1 MKFALMLSTLF
12 FLPAPA
18 LAYDHSFGGQTNVY
32 EECKRYIHKER
43 YIPGYYDNEGNYRSG
58 SIKRYRERV
67 PCGPSSGGYQNS
79 NYQSR
84 QPQRPVGCN
93 RGSRVASGIL
103 GGGIAAMV
111 SKQDAYGWSIPLGV
125 ISGVALDRAGCP

>member
-43 YIPGYYDNEGNYRSG
+43 YIPGS
-58 SIKRYRERV
+58 
-67 PCGPSSGGYQNS
+67 
-79 NYQSR
+79 
-84 QPQRPVGCN
+84 
-93 RGSRVASGIL
+93 
-103 GGGIAAMV
+103 V
-111 SKQDAYGWSIPLGV
+111 SYTHLTLPTKA
-125 ISGVALDRAGCP
+125 

>member
-1 MKFALMLSTLF
+1 MKFALLLSTLF

-18 LAYDHSFGGQTNVY
+18 LAYGQTNVY

-43 YIPGYYDNEGNYRSG
+43 YIPGYYDNQGNYRSG

-67 PCGPSSGGYQNS
+67 PCGPSGGYHNS

-103 GGGIAAMV
+103 GGGIAARV
-111 SKQDAYGWSIPLGV
+111 SIQDAYGWSIPLGV

>member
-1 MKFALMLSTLF
+1 MKFALLLSTLF

-18 LAYDHSFGGQTNVY
+18 LAYGQTNVF
-32 EECKRYIHKER
+32 EECKRYIHKEK
-43 YIPGYYDNEGNYRSG
+43 YIPGYYDGQGNYRSG
-58 SIKRYRERV
+58 KIRRYKERV
-67 PCGPSSGGYQNS
+67 PCGPSGGYHNS
-79 NYQSR
+79 NYQPQ

-111 SKQDAYGWSIPLGV
+111 SKQDAYGLSLIH
-125 ISGVALDRAGCP
+125 I

>member
-1 MKFALMLSTLF
+1 MKFALLLSTLF

-18 LAYDHSFGGQTNVY
+18 LAYGQTNVF
-32 EECKRYIHKER
+32 EECKRYIHKEK
-43 YIPGYYDNEGNYRSG
+43 YIPGYYDGQGNYRSG
-58 SIKRYRERV
+58 KIRRYKERV
-67 PCGPSSGGYQNS
+67 PCGPSGGYHNS
-79 NYQSR
+79 NYQPQ

>member
-1 MKFALMLSTLF
+1 MKFALLLSTLF

-18 LAYDHSFGGQTNVY
+18 LAYGQTNVF
-32 EECKRYIHKER
+32 EECKRYIHKEK
-43 YIPGYYDNEGNYRSG
+43 YIPGYYDGQGNYRSG
-58 SIKRYRERV
+58 KIRRYKERV
-67 PCGPSSGGYQNS
+67 PCGPSGGYHNS
-79 NYQSR
+79 NYQPQ

-103 GGGIAAMV
+103 GGGIAAMG

-125 ISGVALDRAGCP
+125 ISGVALDRAGSP

>member
-1 MKFALMLSTLF
+1 MKFALLLSTLF

-18 LAYDHSFGGQTNVY
+18 LAYGQTNVF
-32 EECKRYIHKER
+32 EECKRYIHKEQ
-43 YIPGYYDNEGNYRSG
+43 YFPGYYDGQGNYRSG
-58 SIKRYRERV
+58 KIRRYKERV
-67 PCGPSSGGYQNS
+67 PCGPSGGYHNS
-79 NYQSR
+79 NYQPQ

>member
-1 MKFALMLSTLF
+1 MKFALLVSTLF
-12 FLPAPA
+12 FVPAPA
-18 LAYDHSFGGQTNVY
+18 LAYGQTNVY

-43 YIPGYYDNEGNYRSG
+43 YIPGYYDNQGNYRSG

-67 PCGPSSGGYQNS
+67 PCGPSGGYHNS

-93 RGSRVASGIL
+93 RGSRVLSGLL
-103 GGGIAAMV
+103 GGGIAAAV
-111 SKQDAYGWSIPLGV
+111 SKSDAYAWSIPIGV
-125 ISGVALDRAGCP
+125 IAGVASDRAGCS

>member
-1 MKFALMLSTLF
+1 M
-12 FLPAPA
+12 
-18 LAYDHSFGGQTNVY
+18 
-32 EECKRYIHKER
+32 
-43 YIPGYYDNEGNYRSG
+43 
-58 SIKRYRERV
+58 
-67 PCGPSSGGYQNS
+67 PCGPSGGYHNS
-79 NYQSR
+79 NYQPQ

>member
-1 MKFALMLSTLF
+1 MKFALLLSTLF

-18 LAYDHSFGGQTNVY
+18 LAYGQTNVF
-32 EECKRYIHKER
+32 EECKRYIHKEK
-43 YIPGYYDNEGNYRSG
+43 YTPGYYDGQGNYRPG
-58 SIKRYRERV
+58 RIRRYKERV
-67 PCGPSSGGYQNS
+67 PCGPSGGYHNS
-79 NYQSR
+79 NYQPQ

>member
-1 MKFALMLSTLF
+1 MKFALLLSTLF

-18 LAYDHSFGGQTNVY
+18 LAYGQTNVF
-32 EECKRYIHKER
+32 EECKRYIHKEK
-43 YIPGYYDNEGNYRSG
+43 YIPGYYDGQGNYRSG
-58 SIKRYRERV
+58 KIRRYKERV
-67 PCGPSSGGYQNS
+67 PCGPSGGYHNS

>member
-1 MKFALMLSTLF
+1 MKFALLLSTLF

-18 LAYDHSFGGQTNVY
+18 LAYGQTNVF
-32 EECKRYIHKER
+32 EECKRYIHKEK
-43 YIPGYYDNEGNYRSG
+43 YIPGYYDGQGNYRSG
-58 SIKRYRERV
+58 KIRRYKERG
-67 PCGPSSGGYQNS
+67 PCGPSGGYHNS
-79 NYQSR
+79 KYQPQ

-125 ISGVALDRAGCP
+125 ISGVAVDRAGCP

>member
-1 MKFALMLSTLF
+1 MKFALLLSTLF

-18 LAYDHSFGGQTNVY
+18 LAYGQTNVY
-32 EECKRYIHKER
+32 EECKRYIHKEK
-43 YIPGYYDNEGNYRSG
+43 YIPGYYDNQGNYRSG
-58 SIKRYRERV
+58 KIRRYKERV
-67 PCGPSSGGYQNS
+67 PCGPSGGYHNS
-79 NYQSR
+79 NYQPQ